1 MSAELELSVSI
12 CGVHLYELR
21 RKKTNEHWWAAVMKL
36 VDSCWKLVIMPL
48 AGLASRRRSQELRYL
63 TNFHG

>member
-1 MSAELELSVSI
+1 
-12 CGVHLYELR
+12 
-21 RKKTNEHWWAAVMKL
+21 MKL

-48 AGLASRRRSQELRYL
+48 AGLASRMRSQELRYL